1 MASDFSLSRRELAV
15 AADAQLVLMAGT
27 GCREAFDEIDRRYR
41 DRIRRYLQR
50 HANGWSHAD
59 DLTQQTL
66 IRAFEVIDQL
76 RFGDRLGAW
85 LYRIAYRLLIDH
97 SRKKHFQHRT
107 LETEPV
113 DCSRVTVDSMIAEE
127 EKNDI
132 WQIARRTLSHD
143 EFVAVELHY
152 AENFNI
158 AEIAEIMSRSRVS
171 VRVLLHRARNRLL
184 PTLADFL
191 EEPS

>member
-1 MASDFSLSRRELAV
+1 MASDFSLSRHELAV
-15 AADAQLVLMAGT
+15 ATDAQLVLMAGT

-66 IRAFEVIDQL
+66 IRAFEAIDQL

-85 LYRIAYRLLIDH
+85 LYRIAYRLLVDH
-97 SRKKHFQHRT
+97 SRKKNAQHRT
-107 LETEPV
+107 LETEPI
-113 DCSRVTVDSMIAEE
+113 DGARATVDSMIAEE
-127 EKNDI
+127 EKSDI
-132 WQIARRTLSHD
+132 WQIARRTLSRD

-184 PTLADFL
+184 PSLTDFL
-191 EEPS
+191 E

>member
-1 MASDFSLSRRELAV
+1 MASDFSLSRHDLAV
-15 AADAQLVLMAGT
+15 AVDAQLVLLAGT
-27 GCREAFDEIDRRYR
+27 GSREAFDEIDRRYR

-50 HANGWSHAD
+50 HSNGWSHAD

-66 IRAFEVIDQL
+66 IRAFEAIDQL

-97 SRKKHFQHRT
+97 SRKKHSQHRN

-113 DCSRVTVDSMIAEE
+113 DCAQAMVDSMIAEE

-132 WQIARRTLSHD
+132 WQIARRTLSRD

-184 PTLADFL
+184 PNLADFF
-191 EEPS
+191 EK